1 MSQHK
6 IDFSHRFS
14 TDEAILTPDDL
25 LDTICLMSS
34 RAIDMLSL
42 ISMLCDPKVIAALD
56 SVQNEI
62 MDIKAIADVMQK
74 HNARKQ

>member
-1 MSQHK
+1 MSHQV
-6 IDFSHRFS
+6 DLSHRFS
-14 TDEAILTPDDL
+14 TDGLLTQDDL

-62 MDIKAIADVMQK
+62 ADIKAIADVMQK
-74 HNARKQ
+74 YNASKK

>member
-1 MSQHK
+1 MSQHQ

-14 TDEAILTPDDL
+14 VDGLLTQDDL

-62 MDIKAIADVMQK
+62 ADIKAIADVMQK
-74 HNARKQ
+74 HNSSKK